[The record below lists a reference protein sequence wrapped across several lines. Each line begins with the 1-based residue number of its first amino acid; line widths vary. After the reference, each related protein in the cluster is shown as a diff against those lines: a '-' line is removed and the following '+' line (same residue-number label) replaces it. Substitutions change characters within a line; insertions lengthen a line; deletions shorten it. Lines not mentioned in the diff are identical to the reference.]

1 MSEPRPNSVS
11 LWRPI
16 LSPEAAERALRVV
29 EEIASDLQSR
39 LASSSLATGPSLAG
53 GTAGLAL
60 FFSYLDQARPGEG
73 YDDLG
78 MELLEQAV
86 TATAE
91 SPLPPSLYSGFSGV
105 AWTMEHLGGRLYED
119 EDGEDAGE
127 EVATALVE
135 HVGLTPWRGH
145 YDVISG
151 PVGFG
156 VYALER
162 LPRP

>member
-1 MSEPRPNSVS
+1 MIQTSPRS
-11 LWRPI
+11 LSSWRPI
-16 LSPEAAERALRVV
+16 LSPESAERALRVV
-29 EEIASDLQSR
+29 EGIADDLRSR

-105 AWTMEHLGGRLYED
+105 
-119 EDGEDAGE
+119 
-127 EVATALVE
+127 
-135 HVGLTPWRGH
+135 
-145 YDVISG
+145 
-151 PVGFG
+151 
-156 VYALER
+156 
-162 LPRP
+162 